1 MRADEHGWDPK
12 GPPMLIDMRAGV
24 DSEGKIIAW
33 ESEFFLPEHSVVPIP
48 LIAATHAGLPGM
60 TVQVP
65 RFNIRNLAPPYAFP
79 NVKTVAHLLSETP
92 LRASWIRSPGRL
104 QSTFANECFADELAA
119 SISVDPLDFRLRH
132 LNDPRGVELLQRLAV
147 LAKWEKRPSPRK
159 DINGDVVTGR
169 GISYLKYDLV
179 RTYVGAVAEI
189 EVNRWTGELRVERF
203 LVVHDC
209 GQVINPD
216 GVTNQIE
223 GNIIQTVSRTL
234 KEEVLFD
241 RSAVTSLH
249 WATYPILT
257 FPEVPDVI
265 IELIDRPNEKPW
277 GVGEPAATIVP
288 SAISNA
294 VFDAIGVRLR
304 SVPFTAAKVMAAID
318 GH

>member
-1 MRADEHGWDPK
+1 LTKKAVFVPEDGL
-12 GPPMLIDMRAGV
+12 GPV
-24 DSEGKIIAW
+24 
-33 ESEFFLPEHSVVPIP
+33 P
-48 LIAATHAGLPGM
+48 LIAATLAGVLARPITEPYRYNTPNVM
-60 TVQVP
+60 TT
-65 RFNIRNLAPPYAFP
+65 NSAIPYTFP
-79 NVKTVAHLLSETP
+79 NIKTVAHLLAEAP
-92 LRASWIRSPGRL
+92 FRWSWIRSPGRL
-104 QSTFANECFADELAA
+104 QNTFANECFVDELAA
-119 SISVDPLDFRLRH
+119 FVGADPLDFRLSH
-132 LNDPRGVELLQRLAV
+132 LNDPRGAELLQRLAA

-159 DINGDVVTGR
+159 DVKGDVVNGR
-169 GISYLKYDLV
+169 GISYVKYELV

-189 EVNRWTGELRVERF
+189 EVDRRTGEVRVERF

-216 GVTNQIE
+216 GVMNQIE

-265 IELIDRPNEKPW
+265 IELIDRPKEKPW
-277 GVGEPAATIVP
+277 GAGEPAATIVP

-294 VFDAIGVRLR
+294 IFDAIGIRLR
-304 SVPFTAAKVMAAID
+304 SVPFTAAKVVAAIE
-318 GH
+318 GNLLAQ